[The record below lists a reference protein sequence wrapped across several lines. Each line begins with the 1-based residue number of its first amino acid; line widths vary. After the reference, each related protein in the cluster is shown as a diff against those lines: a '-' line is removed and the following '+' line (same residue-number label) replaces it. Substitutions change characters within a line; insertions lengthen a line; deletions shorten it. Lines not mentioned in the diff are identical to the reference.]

1 MELPTTVKDLTDK
14 GFISARPVVVFPT
27 IADRDCIAQ
36 GVVCPTVF
44 NVKDRANH
52 SPDVQASWF
61 FRPMTPVDIGEIVPE
76 HSESANLWYYDVDT
90 LWKNVNDL
98 SDKEKKDPLYHNG
111 THLVWTTMMK
121 LVVVLSKLIHPS
133 LEQ

>member
-44 NVKDRANH
+44 NVR
-52 SPDVQASWF
+52 
-61 FRPMTPVDIGEIVPE
+61 IGLI
-76 HSESANLWYYDVDT
+76 
-90 LWKNVNDL
+90 
-98 SDKEKKDPLYHNG
+98 
-111 THLVWTTMMK
+111 THLMYKHHGSLDQW
-121 LVVVLSKLIHPS
+121 LQLI
-133 LEQ
+133 